1 MAKFVAPSKNLR
13 LVIKPESRQVVDGIV
28 QQIPGKAIK
37 FSNGQYETIDK
48 DELAFLRNHSVY
60 NKDFFEKKSKVI
72 VGIDPLEMGLP
83 LPPPEEVDS
92 DKPEFECDVCGMVC
106 NSAAGLSSHKR
117 SAHKEEGE

>member
-60 NKDFFEKKSKVI
+60 NKDFFEKKV
-72 VGIDPLEMGLP
+72 VGISPSASDAVELP
-83 LPPPEEVDS
+83 FDDIVEE
-92 DKPEFECDVCGMVC
+92 KTEFECDVCGMVC